1 MDTSQVTDRER
12 TQTEAPRPK
21 SELTL
26 QDDAVMA
33 WEPVGGDMWLP
44 RRIRGSWRGGVL
56 G

>member
-1 MDTSQVTDRER
+1 MDTSQATDWER
-12 TQTEAPRPK
+12 MQTEAPRRK
-21 SELTL
+21 SKSTL